1 MKYAG
6 VMLHNF
12 FLDTSTAYRSS
23 TTFVG
28 RPDTHLP
35 EPPHSGSSPTPVLL
49 SALVHLGKG
58 WAEDL
63 IQSYAT
69 STGLL

>member
-1 MKYAG
+1 MKYANLK
-6 VMLHNF
+6 LHNF
-12 FLDTSTAYRSS
+12 FLDRNTAYRSS
-23 TTFVG
+23 TIFVG

-49 SALVHLGKG
+49 SALVRLGKG

-63 IQSYAT
+63 IPSYAI